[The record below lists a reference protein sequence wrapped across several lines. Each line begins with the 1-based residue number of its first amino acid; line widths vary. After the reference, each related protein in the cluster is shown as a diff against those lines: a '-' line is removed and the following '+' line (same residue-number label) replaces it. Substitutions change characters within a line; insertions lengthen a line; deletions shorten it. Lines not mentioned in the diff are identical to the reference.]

1 MGQLTTVSPPDLVR
15 TLGAVMLPP
24 VVKGPIVRRP
34 RAVTMLERLD
44 AETHALTQ
52 MHRLR
57 ERYGPDPV
65 QMNLAGRRMAFVL
78 DPEDV
83 HRVLDESPES
93 FAPASLEKRGA
104 LGHFQP
110 AGVLASSN
118 EDRLR
123 RRPFN
128 EEVLAAGTTVH
139 PRVGLRMAQIAQE
152 EMDALLGHVDFAG
165 ELDWDS
171 YARAWMRVVRR
182 AVLGDGA
189 REDEAVTDE
198 LLALRRMGNLSYL
211 APRRPRLRARFL
223 ERLRGYVDRAE
234 PGSLAE
240 VVARTPAPPGTEPH
254 QQIPQWLF
262 AFDAATWASYRALA
276 LLTDHPGAADRAR
289 AELGQAP
296 DLPFVRSAVL
306 ESLRLWPTT
315 PLILREATRETSW
328 RNGTLPEGTSLV
340 IFAPF
345 FHRDDQRLRQAHAFD
360 PDQWLQER
368 TNEDWPLVPFSGGPA
383 MCPGRNVVL
392 LVASTAVGHLIGSRS
407 FSSTAGLEPGRL
419 PSLLS
424 PFRLRFPLSAPTPA

>member
-24 VVKGPIVRRP
+24 VIKGPIVRRP
-34 RAVTMLERLD
+34 RAVTLLGRMD
-44 AETHALTQ
+44 AESRALTQ
-52 MHRLR
+52 MQRLR

-65 QMNLAGRRMAFVL
+65 QINLAGRRLALVL
-78 DPEDV
+78 DPDDV
-83 HRVLDESPES
+83 HGVLDESPEP

-110 AGVLASSN
+110 SGVLASGN
-118 EDRLR
+118 EDRLA

-128 EEVLAAGTTVH
+128 EDVLAAGTTVH
-139 PRVGLRMAQIAQE
+139 PQVGLRLAQVAQE
-152 EMDALLGHVDFAG
+152 EMEVLLGHVDFTG
-165 ELDWDS
+165 ELDWDG

-182 AVLGDGA
+182 AVLGDSA

-198 LLALRRMGNLSYL
+198 LLTLRRLGNLSYL
-211 APRRPRLRARFL
+211 APRRPGLRARFL
-223 ERLRGYVDRAE
+223 ERLRAYVERAE

-240 VVARTPAPPGTEPH
+240 VIAETPAPEGTEKH

-262 AFDAATWASYRALA
+262 AFDAANWASFRALA

-289 AELGQAP
+289 AELGRAP

-315 PLILREATRETSW
+315 PLVLRETTRETSW
-328 RNGTLPEGTSLV
+328 RTGTLPARTSLV

-345 FHRDDQRLRQAHAFD
+345 FHRDDQRLPQAHTFD

-368 TNEDWPLVPFSGGPA
+368 TAEDWPLVPFSGGPA

-392 LVASTAVGHLIGSRS
+392 LVASAAVGHLIGSRT
-407 FSSTAGLEPGRL
+407 FSSNAGLEPGRL

-424 PFRLRFPLSAPTPA
+424 PFRLRFPLT

>member
-15 TLGAVMLPP
+15 TLGTVMLPP

-34 RAVTMLERLD
+34 RAVTLLERLD

-52 MHRLR
+52 MQRLR

-65 QMNLAGRRMAFVL
+65 QVNLAGRRMAFVL

-83 HRVLDESPES
+83 HRVLDESPEP

-118 EDRLR
+118 EDRLQ

-128 EEVLAAGTTVH
+128 EDVLAAGTTVH
-139 PRVGLRMAQIAQE
+139 PRVGLRMAQVAQE

-165 ELDWDS
+165 ELDWDG
-171 YARAWMRVVRR
+171 YVRAWMRVVRR
-182 AVLGDGA
+182 VVLGDSA

-198 LLALRRMGNLSYL
+198 LLTLRRMGNVSYL
-211 APRRPRLRARFL
+211 VPRRPGLRARFL

-240 VVARTPAPPGTEPH
+240 VIAQTPAPPGTERH

-262 AFDAATWASYRALA
+262 AFDAATWASFRALA

-289 AELGQAP
+289 AELDRGP

-315 PLILREATRETSW
+315 PLILRETTRETSW
-328 RNGTLPEGTSLV
+328 RHGTLPKGTSLV

-345 FHRDDQRLRQAHAFD
+345 FHRDDQRLRQAHTFD
-360 PDQWLQER
+360 PDLWLQER

-392 LVASTAVGHLIGSRS
+392 LVASTAVGHLVGSRS
-407 FSSTAGLEPGRL
+407 FRSTAGLEPGRL

>member
-1 MGQLTTVSPPDLVR
+1 MGQLATVSPTDLVR
-15 TLGAVMLPP
+15 TLGTVMLPP

-34 RAVTMLERLD
+34 RAVTLLERMD
-44 AETHALTQ
+44 AERHALTQ
-52 MHRLR
+52 MQRLR
-57 ERYGPDPV
+57 EKHGPDPV
-65 QMNLAGRRMAFVL
+65 QINLAGRRLALVL
-78 DPEDV
+78 DPDDV
-83 HRVLDESPES
+83 HRVLNESPEP

-118 EDRLR
+118 EDRR
-123 RRPFN
+123 QRRPFN
-128 EEVLAAGTTVH
+128 EDVLATGTVVH
-139 PRVGLRMAQIAQE
+139 PRVGLRMAQVAQE
-152 EMDALLGHVDFAG
+152 EMDVLLGHVDFAG

-171 YARAWMRVVRR
+171 YARAWMRIVRR
-182 AVLGDGA
+182 AVLGDSA

-198 LLALRRMGNLSYL
+198 LLTLRRLGNLSYL
-211 APRRPRLRARFL
+211 APRRPALRARFL

-240 VVARTPAPPGTEPH
+240 VVAQTPAPPGTEPH

-262 AFDAATWASYRALA
+262 AFDAATWASLRALA
-276 LLTDHPGAADRAR
+276 LLTDHPGAADRVR
-289 AELGQAP
+289 AELDRAP
-296 DLPFVRSAVL
+296 DLPFTRSAVL

-328 RNGTLPEGTSLV
+328 RTGTLPEGASLV

-345 FHRDDQRLRQAHAFD
+345 FHRDDQRLPQAHTFD

-368 TNEDWPLVPFSGGPA
+368 TDEDWPLVPFSGGPA

-392 LVASTAVGHLIGSRS
+392 LVASSALGHLIGSRA
-407 FSSTAGLEPGRL
+407 FGSTAGLEPGRL

-424 PFRLRFPLSAPTPA
+424 PFRLRFPLSAPAPA

>member
-15 TLGAVMLPP
+15 TLGAVLLPP

-34 RAVTMLERLD
+34 RAVTLLERMD
-44 AETHALTQ
+44 AESHALTQ
-52 MHRLR
+52 MQRLR

-65 QMNLAGRRMAFVL
+65 QLNLAGRRMALVL
-78 DPEDV
+78 DPDDV
-83 HRVLDESPES
+83 HRVLNESPEP

-118 EDRLR
+118 EDRLQ

-128 EEVLAAGTTVH
+128 EDVLAAGTTVH
-139 PRVGLRMAQIAQE
+139 PRVGLRMAQVAQE

-171 YARAWMRVVRR
+171 YARAWMRIVRR
-182 AVLGDGA
+182 VVLGDGA

-198 LLALRRMGNLSYL
+198 LLTLRRLGNLSYL
-211 APRRPRLRARFL
+211 APRRPALRARFL
-223 ERLRGYVDRAE
+223 ELLRGYVDRAE

-240 VVARTPAPPGTEPH
+240 VVAQTPAPAGTEPH

-262 AFDAATWASYRALA
+262 AFDAATWASFRALA

-289 AELGQAP
+289 AERKGAP

-315 PLILREATRETSW
+315 PLILRESTRETSW
-328 RNGTLPEGTSLV
+328 RTGTLPEGTSLV

-345 FHRDDQRLRQAHAFD
+345 FHRDDQRLGQAHSFD

-368 TNEDWPLVPFSGGPA
+368 TDADWPLVPFSGGPA

-392 LVASTAVGHLIGSRS
+392 LVASTALGHLVGSRT

-424 PFRLRFPLSAPTPA
+424 PFRLRFPLSGPAPA